1 MNEDIFSATIQ
12 TAAVLYVVVRILRYA
27 WTKVKEKQKL
37 SELGMHAIVE
47 VEKQKWKEDVE
58 DITEEADS

>member
-1 MNEDIFSATIQ
+1 MNEDIFSAIIQ
-12 TAAVLYVVVRILRYA
+12 VACVLYVVVRTFRYA

-47 VEKQKWKEDVE
+47 AEKQKWKEE
-58 DITEEADS
+58 GSADS